1 MPCCMPWGECRSGG
15 ECGTEGETERER
27 WMDGWAAEASQRMKK
42 LDKEVVLL
50 LLLRAK
56 AHCSPEMRRLYLP
69 QRQLHRTLSG
79 GQRLGSLG

>member
-1 MPCCMPWGECRSGG
+1 MNAGA
-15 ECGTEGETERER
+15 EGNVGQKGSERE
-27 WMDGWAAEASQRMKK
+27 MDGWAAEASRRMKT
-42 LDKEVVLL
+42 LDKEVG

>member
-1 MPCCMPWGECRSGG
+1 MGQK
-15 ECGTEGETERER
+15 ERER
-27 WMDGWAAEASQRMKK
+27 EMDGWAAEASQRMKK
-42 LDKEVVLL
+42 LDKEAV

-56 AHCSPEMRRLYLP
+56 ADCSPEMRRLYLP

>member
-1 MPCCMPWGECRSGG
+1 
-15 ECGTEGETERER
+15 
-27 WMDGWAAEASQRMKK
+27 MDGWAAEASQRMKK
-42 LDKEVVLL
+42 LDKEAVL

-56 AHCSPEMRRLYLP
+56 ADCSPEMRRLYLP